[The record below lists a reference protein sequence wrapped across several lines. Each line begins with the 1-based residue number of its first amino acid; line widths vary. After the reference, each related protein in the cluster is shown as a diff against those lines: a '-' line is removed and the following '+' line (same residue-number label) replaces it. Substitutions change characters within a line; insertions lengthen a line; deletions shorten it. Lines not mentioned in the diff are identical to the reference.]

1 MYKRNSAVILSLQI
15 WCAKWGGIPFIIFIF
30 SVFVLS
36 ETIENNGGICLWIW
50 LIAQIGW
57 VIFLKRD
64 VSQIIKASDDED
76 NKNQNRID
84 NANLENS
91 VLNNTRSAS
100 SQSRNSVRKSKN
112 SVKKRQGRKI
122 EI

>member
-1 MYKRNSAVILSLQI
+1 MSSDKQLAPNTPNGLFAFTLNPNNFVDAVKLETDFKSIL
-15 WCAKWGGIPFIIFIF
+15 
-30 SVFVLS
+30 
-36 ETIENNGGICLWIW
+36 CLWIW

-64 VSQIIKASDDED
+64 VSANYQASDDED
-76 NKNQNRID
+76 NKNQNRIN
-84 NANLENS
+84 NANLENL

>member
-1 MYKRNSAVILSLQI
+1 M
-15 WCAKWGGIPFIIFIF
+15 
-30 SVFVLS
+30 S

-64 VSQIIKASDDED
+64 VSANYQASDDED